1 MRSGVAVVSMLL
13 KESDGAQ
20 RNSRT
25 KDNDQARLHAVI
37 RTVAHGYHHAHA
49 AALGMPLD
57 VRHGSRPVTV
67 ARGQSSSL
75 NSSSQT
81 RGNFTFLEL

>member
-20 RNSRT
+20 RNS
-25 KDNDQARLHAVI
+25 

-67 ARGQSSSL
+67 ARGQSSS
-75 NSSSQT
+75 QT